1 MNINRYN
8 KILSTSPS
16 GLYIEPFFKC
26 YDLQPLDLRTNLYN
40 STFEIE
46 IPQFILEAELL
57 DRYSDIFRK
66 SKFESTDWQDRL
78 TEKQENAYYEV
89 KNDLIEGALILNSA
103 WETFNYDENI
113 AYLCGLLPF
122 KLTGDNIDKELLSLW
137 GYGMNFSYKLEA
149 YQLLVDCSYD
159 ERSNFAEKGISYFEK
174 YYGSTSLVVLE
185 IRKMMEKQK
194 AA

>member
-16 GLYIEPFFKC
+16 GLYIEPFFKS
-26 YDLQPLDLRTNLYN
+26 YDLLPLNLQENQYN
-40 STFEIE
+40 GNFEIE

-57 DRYSDIFRK
+57 DRYSNIFRK
-66 SKFESTDWQDRL
+66 SKFEITDWQDRL
-78 TEKQENAYYEV
+78 TEKQEYAYYEV
-89 KNDLIEGALILNSA
+89 KDDLVGGALILNSA
-103 WETFNYDENI
+103 WETFNYDEDI

-137 GYGMNFSYKLEA
+137 DYGMNFSYKLEA

-159 ERSNFAEKGISYFEK
+159 ERSNFAEKGITYFEN
-174 YYGSTSLVVLE
+174 YYGSSSNVVQE
-185 IRKMMEKQK
+185 IRKMLEIQK

>member
-16 GLYIEPFFKC
+16 GLYIEPFFKS
-26 YDLQPLDLRTNLYN
+26 YDLLPLNLNENLYN
-40 STFEIE
+40 GSFEIE

-57 DRYSDIFRK
+57 DRYSDIFKK
-66 SKFESTDWQDRL
+66 SKFKSPYWQDRL
-78 TEKQENAYYEV
+78 TEKQEEAYYEV
-89 KNDLIEGALILNSA
+89 KDDLVGGALILNSA
-103 WETFNYDENI
+103 WETFNYDADI

-122 KLTGDNIDKELLSLW
+122 RLTGDNIDKELLSLW

-159 ERSNFAEKGISYFEK
+159 ERSNFAEKGVAYFEK
-174 YYGSTSLVVLE
+174 YYGSSSPVVQE
-185 IRKMMEKQK
+185 IRKMLEIQK

>member
-8 KILSTSPS
+8 KILTTSPS
-16 GLYIEPFFKC
+16 GLYIEPFFKS
-26 YDLQPLDLRTNLYN
+26 YDLFPLNLSENLYN
-40 STFEIE
+40 GNFEIE
-46 IPQFILEAELL
+46 IPDFIIEAELL

-66 SKFESTDWQDRL
+66 SKFKSPYWQDRL
-78 TEKQENAYYEV
+78 TEKQEDAYHEV
-89 KNDLIEGALILNSA
+89 RNDLIGGALILNSA
-103 WETFNYDENI
+103 WQTFNYDEGI

-159 ERSNFAEKGISYFEK
+159 EKSYFASQGIEYFEK
-174 YYGSTSLVVLE
+174 HYGSSSLVVCE
-185 IRKMMEKQK
+185 IRKMLEIQK

>member
-8 KILSTSPS
+8 KNLSKSPS
-16 GLYIEPFFKC
+16 GLYIEPFFKS
-26 YDLQPLDLRTNLYN
+26 YDLLPLNLNENLYN
-40 STFEIE
+40 GNFEIE

-57 DRYSDIFRK
+57 DRYSNIFKK
-66 SKFESTDWQDRL
+66 SKFKSPYWQYRL
-78 TEKQENAYYEV
+78 TEKQEEAYYEV
-89 KNDLIEGALILNSA
+89 KDDLISGAFILNSA
-103 WETFNYDENI
+103 WETFNYDEDI

-122 KLTGDNIDKELLSLW
+122 RLTGDNIDKELLSLW

-159 ERSNFAEKGISYFEK
+159 ERSNFAEKGVAYFET
-174 YYGSTSLVVLE
+174 YYGKNSLVVQE
-185 IRKMMEKQK
+185 IRKMLEIQK